1 MEDSRYCVP
10 HQRDLSQ
17 EERAILVHLLQLEAP
32 DRLSQIESL
41 KVIAKCGCGGC
52 PTVLFGN
59 SFDSA
64 PVTKDHYIL
73 ADYAGTN
80 ASGGL
85 IGVMVWA
92 NDSDITELECYSID
106 GSEPVTWP
114 VPLALRPMP
123 DA

>member
-10 HQRDLSQ
+10 HQRDLSR

-59 SFDSA
+59 SFDAA

-92 NDSDITELECYSID
+92 NDSDLTELEGYSID
-106 GSEPVTWP
+106 GSEPATWP

>member
-10 HQRDLSQ
+10 HQRALSQ

-32 DRLSQIESL
+32 DRLSQIEPL

-52 PTVLFGN
+52 PTVLFGD
-59 SFDSA
+59 SFDAA

-92 NDSDITELECYSID
+92 NDNGITELEGYSID

>member
-1 MEDSRYCVP
+1 M
-10 HQRDLSQ
+10 SQ
-17 EERAILVHLLQLEAP
+17 EERAVLAYLLQLEAP
-32 DRLSQIESL
+32 ERLPQMESL

-52 PTVLFGN
+52 PTVLFGS
-59 SFDSA
+59 SFDAA

-92 NDSDITELECYSID
+92 NDSGITELEAYSID

-114 VPLALRPMP
+114 EPLVLRAMP